1 MVNVAENISYM
12 DPMGYSN
19 RWKTGNFAAII
30 SIRVPCS
37 EHDRSMQELK
47 LPDLQQNQVRC

>member
-1 MVNVAENISYM
+1 MVNVAENMAYM

-19 RWKTGNFAAII
+19 RWKTGKFAAII